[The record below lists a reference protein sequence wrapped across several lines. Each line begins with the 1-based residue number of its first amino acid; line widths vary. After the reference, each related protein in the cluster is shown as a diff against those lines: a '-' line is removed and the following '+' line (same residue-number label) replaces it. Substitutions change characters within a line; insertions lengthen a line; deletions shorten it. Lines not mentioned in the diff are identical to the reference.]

1 MPSLMSSLRLLSTAG
16 RFLARVAG
24 AVPLAGG
31 DDPEAAAL
39 VRRGDEAYRGGRREE
54 ARRCYLD
61 ALGHRRHDVDALR
74 GLRTLAIDAGAWP
87 EALGFAER
95 ALAATPAAARARD
108 AAWLATVHYE
118 RGREEARRG
127 QAQAATSHFR
137 SALRVD
143 RGFLP
148 AALAL
153 GDAWEAAGDQR
164 EAVRAWERA
173 LEQTPALPLLA
184 RLERAYRREGRPSR
198 MIALYRGA
206 LERAPDDLALAAA
219 LGRVYLELEMLD
231 EAADQFEKIEVR
243 APDLPVV
250 HAFLGA
256 VFERRGEARE
266 AFAEYRR
273 ALRLAGAFEW
283 PQRCA
288 ACAAPAPSWQ
298 DRCARCGR
306 WNSLR
311 PVDGAPSG

>member
-1 MPSLMSSLRLLSTAG
+1 MPSLMASLRVLSKAG
-16 RFLARVAG
+16 RILARVVG
-24 AVPLAGG
+24 AAPLGG
-31 DDPEAAAL
+31 GEDPEAVAL
-39 VRRGDEAYRGGRREE
+39 VRQGDEAYRAGRREE

-61 ALGHRRHDVDALR
+61 ALGRYKHDIDALR
-74 GLRTLAIDAGAWP
+74 GLRTLAADAGAWH

-95 ALAATPAAARARD
+95 VLAATPAATRAAD
-108 AAWLATVHYE
+108 AGWVAAIHYE
-118 RGREEARRG
+118 LGRAEARRDQG
-127 QAQAATSHFR
+127 QAAISHFR

-143 RGFLP
+143 RVFLP

-164 EAVRAWERA
+164 EALRAWERA
-173 LEQTPALPLLA
+173 LEHLPALPLLA

-198 MIALYRGA
+198 MIALYRDA
-206 LERAPDDLALAAA
+206 LDRTPDDLALGVA

-231 EAADQFEKIEVR
+231 EAADQLEKIEVR

-288 ACAAPAPSWQ
+288 TCDAQAPSWQ
-298 DRCARCGR
+298 DRCPRCGR

-311 PVDGAPSG
+311 PIDGTPAR